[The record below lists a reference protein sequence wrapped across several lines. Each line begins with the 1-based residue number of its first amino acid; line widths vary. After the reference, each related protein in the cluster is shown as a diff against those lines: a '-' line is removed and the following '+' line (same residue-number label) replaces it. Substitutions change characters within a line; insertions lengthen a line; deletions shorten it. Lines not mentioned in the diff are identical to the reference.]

1 MTKVRFKN
9 GKFTSVILFLIAL
22 VAMAFFLAFPVRY
35 TESVRQGV
43 SLWAISVL
51 PATFPFLFLTALFTR
66 NRCFSRVSA
75 FISPIA
81 GKAFAVSGAGGSA
94 ALLSALSGYPV
105 GARAVSDLYIR
116 GYLRK
121 EEAFRTACLATTT
134 GPMFLVGAVGARMF
148 QSALAGWLML
158 ISHLVAVWTVCALLR
173 IGKKSVPSAP
183 TPVDGGGN
191 VSDLIYEAVISVLCV
206 GGAIALFYAF
216 GQMLTDLGAFAGI
229 ENQTIVGI
237 LRGLLEMTSGCACLS
252 SEVSPLSLALAC
264 FLVTFG
270 GLCVIMQQWTFL
282 NKTQIKLLPF
292 LGVKL
297 VQGVLAG
304 TLCYALCLFAGF

>member
-1 MTKVRFKN
+1 MIQVRLKN
-9 GKFTSVILFLIAL
+9 GKLSSVLLFLFAL
-22 VAMAFFLAFPVRY
+22 AAMIFFLAFPVRY

-43 SLWAISVL
+43 SLWAMSVL

-66 NRCFSRVSA
+66 NRYFSRVSA
-75 FISPIA
+75 FLSPIA
-81 GKAFAVSGAGGSA
+81 GKAFAVSGAGGCA

-105 GARAVSDLYIR
+105 GARAVSDLYSK
-116 GYLRK
+116 GYLSK
-121 EEAFRTACLATTT
+121 EEVFRTACLSTTT

-158 ISHLVAVWTVCALLR
+158 IAHLLSVWTVCAFLR
-173 IGKKSVPSAP
+173 IGKRARPSASAP
-183 TPVDGGGN
+183 AENGGN
-191 VSDLIYEAVISVLCV
+191 ISDLIYEAVISVLCV

-216 GQMLTDLGAFAGI
+216 GQMLTDLGAFAGL
-229 ENQTIVGI
+229 ENQTAVGI

-252 SEVSPLSLALAC
+252 SERSPLSLALAC

-270 GLCVIMQQWTFL
+270 GLCVVVQQWTFL
-282 NKTQIKLLPF
+282 SKTQIKLLPF

-297 VQGVLAG
+297 LQGVLAG
-304 TLCYALCLFAGF
+304 TICFALCLLAGF

>member
-9 GKFTSVILFLIAL
+9 GKLASLLFFLCAL
-22 VAMAFFLAFPVRY
+22 VAMTFFLAFPVRY
-35 TESVRQGV
+35 TESIREGV

-75 FISPIA
+75 CVSPIA
-81 GKAFAVSGAGGSA
+81 GKAFAVSGAGGCA

-105 GARAVSDLYIR
+105 GARAVSDLYIN
-116 GYLRK
+116 GYLPK
-121 EEAFRTACLATTT
+121 EETFRTACLATTT

-173 IGKKSVPSAP
+173 IKKKAVRSAP
-183 TPVDGGGN
+183 APMSGGGN
-191 VSDLIYEAVISVLCV
+191 ISDLIYEAVISVLCV

-229 ENQTIVGI
+229 ENPTVVGI

-252 SEVSPLSLALAC
+252 AEVSPLSLALSC

-270 GLCVIMQQWTFL
+270 GLCVIVQQWTFL
-282 NKTQIKLLPF
+282 SKTNVKLLPF

-297 VQGVLAG
+297 LQGVLAG
-304 TLCYALCLFAGF
+304 ALCFALCLIAGF